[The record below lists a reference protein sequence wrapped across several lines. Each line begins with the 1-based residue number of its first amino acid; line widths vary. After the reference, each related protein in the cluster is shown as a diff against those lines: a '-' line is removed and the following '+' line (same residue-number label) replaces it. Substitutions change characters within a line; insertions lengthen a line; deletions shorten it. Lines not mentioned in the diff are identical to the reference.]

1 MREWESWEKCVVHDR
16 MGFAAKLKF
25 HCFRFHHP
33 AKFPLSF
40 SFLGKKKK
48 KNSWNNRIIATRIL
62 ELNTIGEKVN
72 YF

>member
-33 AKFPLSF
+33 AKFPLSL
-40 SFLGKKKK
+40 FLGKKKEERK
-48 KNSWNNRIIATRIL
+48 KL
-62 ELNTIGEKVN
+62 E
-72 YF
+72 